1 MDTKEL
7 DRIYIELQKRCDARR
22 ITKEQ
27 IDNITNRFNKAYDSY
42 IEFRKISY
50 MTPIYTNEL
59 KAMRKLDYLRK
70 KLKTVKT
77 VYDIDPKPFLRPGDY
92 DIYLAPL
99 IDINTHLNIG
109 IVIQHYKIYDDDPDR
124 VSYIDEAEKYL
135 LDFPDRLKK
144 DNPWF
149 WR

>member
-50 MTPIYTNEL
+50 MVPIYTNEL
-59 KAMRKLDYLRK
+59 KAMITNFSSLRRKALEM
-70 KLKTVKT
+70 
-77 VYDIDPKPFLRPGDY
+77 
-92 DIYLAPL
+92 
-99 IDINTHLNIG
+99 
-109 IVIQHYKIYDDDPDR
+109 VI
-124 VSYIDEAEKYL
+124 
-135 LDFPDRLKK
+135 
-144 DNPWF
+144 
-149 WR
+149 